1 MHCTRSANSRTARA
15 MAALLLMTMTVVA
28 PATAQQI
35 APAPLSIAFQQEP
48 TPPIALPDMQLPA
61 PQPVA
66 ETPSL
71 SQTLSHWQ
79 ITSPSEPVLP
89 ERVDVSARTEV
100 HRPLLTETIRRIV
113 FDPTTYAPAA
123 IVYTSLHLDWR
134 SSQPMFRAG
143 YNEAHPGYTQSGLA
157 NDAPVGYAEGQR
169 RNLNIALN
177 LLGRS
182 IANNAVSSVVERA
195 LIEKAPRHRKLI
207 RVLGWIERTAFA
219 SYFSYVLSEQ
229 HFEQWKKNE
238 AMARQIG
245 AK

>member
-1 MHCTRSANSRTARA
+1 MS
-15 MAALLLMTMTVVA
+15 ALLLMTMTVVS

-35 APAPLSIAFQQEP
+35 ASAPLSIAIQPDLTAPITLPEMQLAAP
-48 TPPIALPDMQLPA
+48 HPVAATPPPSAA
-61 PQPVA
+61 
-66 ETPSL
+66 TPSL
-71 SQTLSHWQ
+71 AQSLAMFQVQ
-79 ITSPSEPVLP
+79 SPSEPVIH
-89 ERVDVSARTEV
+89 ERVDVTARTERE
-100 HRPLLTETIRRIV
+100 RPLLTDTIRRIV
-113 FDPTTYAPAA
+113 LDPTTYAPAA
-123 IVYTSLHLDWR
+123 IVYTSLHLDWK

-143 YNEAHPGYTQSGLA
+143 YNEAHPGYTISGLA
-157 NDAPVGYAEGQR
+157 NDVPVDYREGQR
-169 RNLNIALN
+169 RNRNVALN

-182 IANNAVSSVVERA
+182 IANNAVSSVVERM
-195 LIEKAPRHRKLI
+195 LIEKAPQKRKLI

>member
-1 MHCTRSANSRTARA
+1 
-15 MAALLLMTMTVVA
+15 MAALLLMTMTVVT

-35 APAPLSIAFQQEP
+35 VSAPLSIAIQP
-48 TPPIALPDMQLPA
+48 DLTAPIMLPEMQLPA

-66 ETPSL
+66 VTPPPIVATTNLAQSLARFQAPSL
-71 SQTLSHWQ
+71 S
-79 ITSPSEPVLP
+79 EPVVH
-89 ERVDVSARTEV
+89 ERVDVTARTE
-100 HRPLLTETIRRIV
+100 RERSLFTETIRRIA

-123 IVYTSLHLDWR
+123 IVYTSLHLDWK

-157 NDAPVGYAEGQR
+157 NDVPVGYGEGQR
-169 RNLNIALN
+169 RNLNVALN

-182 IANNAVSSVVERA
+182 IANNAVSSVFERA
-195 LIEKAPRHRKLI
+195 LIERAPNHRKLI

-229 HFEQWKKNE
+229 HFEQWRKND
-238 AMARQIG
+238 ALARQVG
-245 AK
+245 AR